1 MPPFLSSE
9 CTNPK
14 CRHKNR
20 YDLAELKKDAGS
32 LHKGIVYRAIETD
45 EDLIVAC
52 QKCGQRFKITVPHTD
67 KTRGGYRNAEAD

>member
-1 MPPFLSSE
+1 MPPNIFAE

-20 YDLAELKKDAGS
+20 YDLAELKKDGGVAF
-32 LHKGIVYRAIETD
+32 KGTVYRAIETD

-52 QKCGQRFKITVPHTD
+52 QKCGQRFKITVPRTD

>member
-14 CRHKNR
+14 CRHTNR

-52 QKCGQRFKITVPHTD
+52 QKCGQRFKITVPRTD